1 MFIEPYISTKSLV
14 KMGMEQSDSRLA
26 HEVISVMSQWNG
38 DPKRRALEV
47 SLRIGD
53 LEWHI
58 MDLMD
63 PGSADDIS
71 MTGVALYRLYEN
83 KFVAEPGYDTFEKL
97 GVMTRESMRH
107 GPEDTIPKFGE
118 IWLEKLMEFHQIV
131 DYGGRPC
138 SPPLV

>member
-1 MFIEPYISTKSLV
+1 
-14 KMGMEQSDSRLA
+14 
-26 HEVISVMSQWNG
+26 
-38 DPKRRALEV
+38 
-47 SLRIGD
+47 
-53 LEWHI
+53 

-107 GPEDTIPKFGE
+107 WPEDTIPKFGE